1 MKKMKML
8 EKIKNKRA
16 ALALLLCCMVMIC
29 LSGCVAPPAEK
40 APTEEVPE
48 EGVTPISTPETPE
61 EGVTPTLTPT
71 PETPEESIEISGSVT
86 IADKIK
92 TSYGE
97 YRPEEAGNVIW
108 IVDVAATNRNFED
121 ELVSNRFFWCLITDE
136 KVKHSPK
143 SLVFGFSSPEF
154 NLSIGETG
162 ETRFLFVV
170 PATANVGNTKLAYQL
185 PLRPY
190 HFGDIEIIKRTDF
203 IYISESGRLIEEEP
217 MEISGYVTITD
228 KVKASLWEYTPEEA
242 DNVIWVVDVNV
253 KNKYF
258 EGSITSSSLYW
269 DLVTD
274 GIKYTPKLVIGFSSP
289 KFNLSLGESGSTRF
303 VYVVPEAMSVGDVK
317 LGYKV
322 FMGPY
327 FFGELEGGGKVKSL
341 VIEE

>member
-1 MKKMKML
+1 MKR
-8 EKIKNKRA
+8 KNIA
-16 ALALLLCCMVMIC
+16 GLIALLSIAAVVMFV
-29 LSGCVAPPAEK
+29 GCVEKEAP
-40 APTEEVPE
+40 APTPTPVTTPIYTPE
-48 EGVTPISTPETPE
+48 PTVTPSPIA
-61 EGVTPTLTPT
+61 TLTPA

-92 TSYGE
+92 TSCGE

-121 ELVSNRFFWCLITDE
+121 ELVSNRFFWCLVTDK

-228 KVKASLWEYTPEEA
+228 KVKAGLWEYTPEEA
-242 DNVIWVVDVNV
+242 GNVIWVVDVNV

-258 EGSITSSSLYW
+258 EGGIISSSLYW

-274 GIKYTPKLVIGFSSP
+274 GIKYTPKLIIGFSSP

-317 LGYKV
+317 LGYKE

-341 VIEE
+341 VIAE